1 MDSTNILLIY
11 VMNTKVMQ
19 VRTHCYDEGN
29 LPVCNVYQGQIIYT
43 LTLLLIF
50 FTLRSVDCARQI
62 VVTNWFFWDIS
73 QIMM

>member
-50 FTLRSVDCARQI
+50 VVDIFYTA
-62 VVTNWFFWDIS
+62 IS
-73 QIMM
+73 